1 MTKPLPSVGLSAQ
14 DINVFFTPKAYH
26 QQVISLI
33 KKATKRIYITAL
45 YVQDDVAGREVLHA
59 IYQAKEQHPEL
70 EVKIFVDCHRAQR
83 GLIGEKESLGNRAL
97 YLQLAEQ
104 YQQQIDIYGVA
115 VKPKEFLGVLHLKG
129 MVFDDTVFY
138 SGASINDIYMHT
150 DNRFRIDRYHQ
161 LDNDMLA
168 NSFCQYL
175 NDVFVKPGLCPLLN
189 RGEVPTKEALKKQVK
204 RLKSV
209 LKSTEYTLEVSNAQ
223 QAQAATK
230 GDIFA
235 KPLVGFGR
243 RKKQLNQAIR
253 HIVQHSQSSLL
264 VFTPYFNVPKPLTRD
279 LVQALKRGVKVT
291 LVIGDK
297 TANDFFIKDEDSFS
311 TIGII
316 PYLYEVLLVRFL
328 KRWQKYI
335 DSGLLEVRLWKNGDH
350 SFHLKGIVADKRY
363 HLITG
368 SNLNPRAWSLDL
380 ENGILLDDPKGHLV
394 SELDK
399 EKAEIFAHAPVVKH
413 FQSLETVADYPDK
426 PRKLIKK
433 INMVQIDRILKRFL

>member
-14 DINVFFTPKAYH
+14 DINVLLTPKAYH
-26 QQVISLI
+26 QQVLSLI
-33 KKATKRIYITAL
+33 QKASKRIYITAL

-59 IYQAKEQHPEL
+59 IYQAKAKHPAL

-104 YQQQIDIYGVA
+104 YEQEIDIYGVA
-115 VKPKEFLGVLHLKG
+115 VKPKELLGVLHLKG
-129 MVFDDTVFY
+129 MVFDDTLFY

-150 DNRFRIDRYHQ
+150 EDRFRIDRYHQ

-175 NDVFVKPGLCPLLN
+175 NQVFVKPGLCPLLN
-189 RGEVPTKEALKKQVK
+189 RGEVPSKETLKKQVK
-204 RLKSV
+204 RLKSI
-209 LKSTEYTLEVSNAQ
+209 LKSNEYKLEVGSA
-223 QAQAATK
+223 AQAEQAMQ

-253 HIVQHSQSSLL
+253 HVVQQSQSSLL
-264 VFTPYFNVPKPLTRD
+264 VFTPYFNLPKPLTRD

-328 KRWQKYI
+328 KRWQKYV
-335 DSGLLEVRLWKNGDH
+335 DSGLLEVRLWKNGDN
-350 SFHLKGIVADKRY
+350 SFHLKGIVADKRH
-363 HLITG
+363 HLLTG
-368 SNLNPRAWSLDL
+368 SNLNPRAWSLDI

-394 SELDK
+394 PELEK
-399 EKAEIFAHAPVVKH
+399 EKAEIFAHAPVIKH
-413 FQSLETVADYPDK
+413 FQALETVADYPEK